1 MYKLL
6 IARSFQRD
14 AKTLLKKYSSLKQ
27 ELAELGAELRE
38 NPTIGIPLGKNCYKI
53 RLAIKSKGKGKS
65 GGARVITY
73 CISENEEIIFLAIYD
88 KQVKNDLAPHELDQL
103 LKEYE

>member
-6 IARSFQRD
+6 IARSFRRD
-14 AKTLLKKYSSLKQ
+14 AKSLLKKYASLKN
-27 ELAELGAELRE
+27 ELAELGSELRV
-38 NPTIGIPLGKNCYKI
+38 NPTRGVPLGRNCYKI

-88 KQVKNDLAPHELDQL
+88 KQVKSDLAPHELDEL
-103 LKEYE
+103 LKDYE